1 MDRSR
6 VIQYEADAVDTLT
19 RTSGAPTASAPA
31 AAGRSLTPA
40 PFGRRV
46 LVRRLLAAV
55 LLVAMGGTFVMS
67 VTLFF
72 ANGGASQFDDL
83 ADTLLSVG
91 ILAAL
96 TATNALLMMLLLA
109 ARIPAIDRVLGQAR
123 ATSLHAK
130 LGEWVVL
137 GLILHATFVLVGYA
151 MLDNVGLVAE
161 FVLLWGGSTN
171 FVLTVF
177 AMGALLAVAVT
188 SFAVVRKLLPYE
200 AWHVVHLLS
209 YAAVGFAIPHMF
221 SMSGLLAAGSWRRTY
236 WVTLL
241 VITGAALV
249 WFRFVVPVL
258 SSLRHRVRVQ
268 RVVRLDA
275 DTFHIELVGRHLDRL
290 HAAPGQ
296 FLRWRFLARHVWWH
310 DHPFSLSAAPTATT
324 MRVTVRIGG
333 KGTAALADLAP
344 GTRVAFEGPYGA
356 FTHQHRTRRPVVL
369 VGAGAG
375 IAPIRALL
383 EDADITPGAATV
395 VLRDSDLARM
405 PLLAEIGQLCD
416 GLGARL
422 VVLAGHRAGDRWVPD
437 TDADLTLADVV
448 PDVAQADLYV
458 CGPSGF
464 VDSVIADARA
474 AHVPLSQ
481 IHHEQF
487 TW

>member
-1 MDRSR
+1 M
-6 VIQYEADAVDTLT
+6 IQYEADAVKTVT
-19 RTSGAPTASAPA
+19 RTSASPQSETPPAGAFSTPA
-31 AAGRSLTPA
+31 A
-40 PFGRRV
+40 FRRRI
-46 LVRRLLAAV
+46 LVRRLLAAA
-55 LLVAMGGTFVMS
+55 LLTAMAATFVMA
-67 VTLFF
+67 VALFF
-72 ANGGASQFDDL
+72 ANGGAAQLDDL
-83 ADTLLSVG
+83 GDILVSVG

-109 ARIPAIDRVLGQAR
+109 ARVPAIDRVLGQAR

-161 FVLLWGGSTN
+161 FALLWGDSTD
-171 FVLTVF
+171 FVLAVF

-200 AWHVVHLLS
+200 AWRVVHLLS
-209 YAAVGFAIPHMF
+209 YATIGLAIPHMF

-241 VITGAALV
+241 VVIGAALLG
-249 WFRFVVPVL
+249 FRFVVPAL
-258 SSLRHRVRVQ
+258 SSLRHQVRVQ
-268 RVVRLDA
+268 RVVRLDE
-275 DTFHIELVGRHLDRL
+275 DTFHIELVGRRLDRL
-290 HAAPGQ
+290 GVAPGQ

-310 DHPFSLSAAPTATT
+310 DHPFSLSAAPTATGL
-324 MRVTVRIGG
+324 RVTVRVGG

-356 FTHQHRTRRPVVL
+356 FTHQHRTRRPLVL

-383 EDADITPGAATV
+383 EDADVTPGATTV
-395 VLRDSDLARM
+395 VLRDSDLDRM
-405 PLLAEIGQLCD
+405 PLLAEVAQLCD
-416 GLGARL
+416 RLDARL
-422 VVLAGHRAGDRWVPD
+422 VVLAGHRAGNRWVSD
-437 TDADLTLADVV
+437 TDPDLTLADLV

-458 CGPSGF
+458 CGPRGF
-464 VDSVIADARA
+464 VDSVVADARDA
-474 AHVPLSQ
+474 RVPARQ

-487 TW
+487 AW